1 MFSLASCIALVSVS
15 YLVFA
20 VDPTEPEFEE
30 TPEQAQEDAN
40 FEQDQD
46 KSWCIPPNFLGFSL

>member
-30 TPEQAQEDAN
+30 TAEQTQEEYAN
-40 FEQDQD
+40 SE
-46 KSWCIPPNFLGFSL
+46 